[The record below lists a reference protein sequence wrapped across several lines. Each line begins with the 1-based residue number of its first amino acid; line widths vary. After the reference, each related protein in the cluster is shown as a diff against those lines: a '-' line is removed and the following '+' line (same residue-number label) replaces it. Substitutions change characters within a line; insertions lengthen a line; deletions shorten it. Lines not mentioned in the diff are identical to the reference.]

1 MIKLNS
7 SIFISLV
14 LSLGCLANQAQAAG
28 FYRWVDTTGKVHYA
42 DSIPPTASQ
51 GGHAELNALGMTI
64 KDVPAAKSNKQA
76 AEDDWLQ
83 DLEGKRL
90 KFKERQQQEDR
101 ELLSTFSDVKQLDSS
116 HETRMKMLLD
126 SRKQMEALRD
136 KLKVE
141 ITELK
146 AALENAKGAE
156 QKRVQGFIDAKLKS
170 ASDYDMA
177 IQQNLAEEKS
187 AELAFQKQRSRFI
200 ELLDKKK
207 AMAAAS

>member
-1 MIKLNS
+1 
-7 SIFISLV
+7 
-14 LSLGCLANQAQAAG
+14 
-28 FYRWVDTTGKVHYA
+28 
-42 DSIPPTASQ
+42 PTASQ